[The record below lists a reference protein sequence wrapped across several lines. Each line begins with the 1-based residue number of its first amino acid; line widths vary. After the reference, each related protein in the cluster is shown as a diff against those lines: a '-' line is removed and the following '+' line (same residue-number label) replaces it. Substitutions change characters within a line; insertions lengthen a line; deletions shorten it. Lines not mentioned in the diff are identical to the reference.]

1 MLPLNMVIPAANKDA
16 ARVFLGATALDRRR
30 TPEWTS

>member
-1 MLPLNMVIPAANKDA
+1 MVIPATNKEA
-16 ARVFLGATALDRRR
+16 ARVFLGATALDKRR